1 MQHFYLRKVKLKLD
15 KFLNAIKSI
24 ISILFCST
32 RKGQE
37 MWAVQLL
44 SGVQLFVTPWT
55 AAPQSSLSPTPGTCS
70 NSCPLSWWCHPT
82 ILSSVILF
90 ASCPQSFLASGPF
103 PMSQVANVLELQ
115 LQHQFFQWNI
125 QDWFPLG
132 WTVWISLDPKGL
144 SRVFSNTIVQK
155 HQFYGTQLSL
165 WSNSHTHMWL
175 LEKQ

>member
-15 KFLNAIKSI
+15 KLFLNAIKSV
-24 ISILFCST
+24 ISILFRST

-37 MWAVQLL
+37 IWAVQLL
-44 SGVQLFVTPWT
+44 SGVQLFVTP
-55 AAPQSSLSPTPGTCS
+55 CRR
-70 NSCPLSWWCHPT
+70 CHPT
-82 ILSSVILF
+82 LLSSVILF

-132 WTVWISLDPKGL
+132 WTVWISLDLKGL

>member
-15 KFLNAIKSI
+15 KLFLNAIKSI
-24 ISILFCST
+24 ISILFRST

-37 MWAVQLL
+37 IWAVQLL

-55 AAPQSSLSPTPGTCS
+55 AAPQSSLSITCS
-70 NSCPLSWWCHPT
+70 NSCPSSRRCHPT

-132 WTVWISLDPKGL
+132 WTVWISLDLKGL

-155 HQFYGTQLSL
+155 HQFFGPQLCL
-165 WSNSHTHMWL
+165 
-175 LEKQ
+175 